1 MVRQRASLVILE
13 ILGGLILVVLVLAG
27 LLVFRLSSGPIELE
41 MFRDDIEQGLTNSR
55 NGRPVTVGDV
65 FLEWSSED
73 KRVLV
78 TGNDIK
84 MLDSEGNVA
93 AEAERAR
100 IVLSSSALVMGDV
113 EVLGLDLVDGWI
125 NVAQADD
132 GIWHIA
138 GDPLPEIPVGEMPQ
152 NPSEWLERI
161 NAVLPQILVVLQ
173 EEKADISL
181 ERLSYEDFEMR
192 VFASDRSPL
201 FTLTES
207 KGLLSVTEDGVDL
220 SMSGS
225 GVGAGLPAGLAL
237 DIDT

>member
-113 EVLGLDLVDGWI
+113 EVLWLDLVDGWI

-132 GIWHIA
+132 GI
-138 GDPLPEIPVGEMPQ
+138 
-152 NPSEWLERI
+152 
-161 NAVLPQILVVLQ
+161 
-173 EEKADISL
+173 
-181 ERLSYEDFEMR
+181 
-192 VFASDRSPL
+192 
-201 FTLTES
+201 
-207 KGLLSVTEDGVDL
+207 
-220 SMSGS
+220 
-225 GVGAGLPAGLAL
+225 
-237 DIDT
+237 